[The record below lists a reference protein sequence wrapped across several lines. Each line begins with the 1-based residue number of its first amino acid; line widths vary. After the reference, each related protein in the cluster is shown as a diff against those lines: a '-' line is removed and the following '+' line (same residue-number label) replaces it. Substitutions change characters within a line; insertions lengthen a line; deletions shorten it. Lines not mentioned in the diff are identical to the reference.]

1 VNINKWNVK
10 IILSHFAR
18 STTQQNGGNLLLLV
32 ICHRRSVR
40 IRTLICITCGMN
52 PGKKNAKIT
61 PIEVA
66 AIALLPF
73 YVVCT

>member
-1 VNINKWNVK
+1 
-10 IILSHFAR
+10 
-18 STTQQNGGNLLLLV
+18 LLLLV